1 MSSFQSSPS
10 CSRLVSCITYHSFV
24 VPLGTSGAL
33 FSVRMNKALED
44 LQAGRDPFAPPPPE
58 DNGDLFFRC
67 AKLSFWVPIGTG
79 VFCAG
84 VANALKG
91 MEGQTVH
98 VTRLILLGVV
108 GVGLVAGIVLAI
120 VGLCGVPKYGASGL
134 VGPALRGLLAS
145 GGVLWL
151 TITGFVHGI
160 HNVRALTAA
169 TDTVRQFNKDIKK
182 DFLNDNDPQVT
193 LQKAQLGL
201 ERVKLAMDSVSQG
214 GSGNSALMAKAF
226 SSHVAKMQALL
237 KDYTG
242 ASNGI
247 MEPSVLDMSGVTQR
261 SQLTGRKQ
269 LVNKFMS
276 ANDKVQD
283 FLAQRPKIFRQD
295 LEQAGVPELERDK
308 AAQGY
313 AQGAAQ
319 QDGLL
324 MKIREQDRRTG
335 KALLSML
342 DLLDANWGKWTYDP
356 NRKTV
361 DFEDPIALGKFRG
374 YLNEVQ
380 SAAREQRKLQLQLA
394 SMPGVA

>member
-1 MSSFQSSPS
+1 
-10 CSRLVSCITYHSFV
+10 
-24 VPLGTSGAL
+24 
-33 FSVRMNKALED
+33 MNKALED

-58 DNGDLFFRC
+58 DDGSSFFRC

-91 MEGQTVH
+91 MEGPAVH
-98 VTRLILLGVV
+98 VTRLILLGAV
-108 GVGLVAGIVLAI
+108 GLALVAGIVLAI
-120 VGLCGVPKYGASGL
+120 IALCGVPKFGASGL
-134 VGPALRGLLAS
+134 VGPALRGLVAS
-145 GGVLWL
+145 GAILLL

-160 HNVRALTAA
+160 LNVRALTAA
-169 TDTVRQFNKDIKK
+169 TDTVRQVDNDIKK
-182 DFLNDNDPQVT
+182 DVLNDKDPQVT

-214 GSGNSALMAKAF
+214 GSGSSALMAKAF

-237 KDYTG
+237 KDYSG
-242 ASNGI
+242 AMNA
-247 MEPSVLDMSGVTQR
+247 MMQPSVLDMTGVTQR
-261 SQLTGRKQ
+261 SQLAGRKQ
-269 LVNKFMS
+269 LVNKFMT
-276 ANDKVQD
+276 ANDKLQD
-283 FLAQRPKIFRQD
+283 FLAQRQKIFRQD
-295 LEQAGVPELERDK
+295 LEQAGVPEEERDK

-313 AQGAAQ
+313 AHGAAQ

-324 MKIREQDRRTG
+324 MKIREQDRRMG

-342 DLLDANWGKWTYDP
+342 DILDTSWGKWTYNP
-356 NRKTV
+356 ESKNV
-361 DFEDPIALGKFRG
+361 DFEDPATLDKFIG
-374 YLNEVQ
+374 YRDEVQ

>member
-1 MSSFQSSPS
+1 MS
-10 CSRLVSCITYHSFV
+10 
-24 VPLGTSGAL
+24 
-33 FSVRMNKALED
+33 KALED
-44 LQAGRDPFAPPPPE
+44 LQAGRDPFAPQPPE
-58 DNGDLFFRC
+58 DGGSLFFRC
-67 AKLSFWVPIGTG
+67 AKLSFWIPIGTG

-98 VTRLILLGVV
+98 VTRLILLGVM
-108 GVGLVAGIVLAI
+108 GVALVAGIVLAVI
-120 VGLCGVPKYGASGL
+120 ALCGVPKYGASGL

-145 GGVLWL
+145 GGILWL

-169 TDTVRQFNKDIKK
+169 TDTVRQVDKDIKK
-182 DFLNDNDPQVT
+182 DVINDKDPQVT

-201 ERVKLAMDSVSQG
+201 ERVKLAMDSVSHG

-226 SSHVAKMQALL
+226 SSHVAKMQTLL
-237 KDYTG
+237 KDYSG
-242 ASNGI
+242 AMNA
-247 MEPSVLDMSGVTQR
+247 MMQPSVLDMSGVTQR
-261 SQLTGRKQ
+261 SQLAGRKQ
-269 LVNKFMS
+269 LVNKFMT
-276 ANDKVQD
+276 ANDKLQD
-283 FLAQRPKIFRQD
+283 FLAQRQKIFRQD
-295 LEQAGVPELERDK
+295 LEQAGVPEVEGDR

-324 MKIREQDRRTG
+324 MKIREQDRRMG

-342 DLLDANWGKWTYDP
+342 ELLDASWGKWTYEP
-356 NRKTV
+356 ARKKV
-361 DFEDPIALGKFRG
+361 DFEDPVILDKFIG
-374 YLNEVQ
+374 YRDEVQ